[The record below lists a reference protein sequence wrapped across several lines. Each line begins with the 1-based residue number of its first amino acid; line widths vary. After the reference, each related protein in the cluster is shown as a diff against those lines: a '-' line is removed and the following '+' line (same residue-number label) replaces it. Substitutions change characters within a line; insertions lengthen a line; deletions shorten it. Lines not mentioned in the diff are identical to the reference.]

1 MNPDIETIDFFQW
14 EMDIQVFG
22 FHFYVCKARVL
33 LDSSEIIWSVN
44 NLGQIWYS
52 LKKLSEMLFDR
63 QNHVFNQ
70 L

>member
-33 LDSSEIIWSVN
+33 LDSSEII
-44 NLGQIWYS
+44 
-52 LKKLSEMLFDR
+52 
-63 QNHVFNQ
+63 
-70 L
+70 